1 MTYLK
6 LDSKCIHLLNWSC
19 VWKNFS
25 QSLKISKTRNLSLEI
40 VSKEN
45 SQQKTTADCFLVNL
59 DFQACLH
66 SFMLKLYYFRLT
78 QIIKDQLNLDYELL
92 SFDFDVVIEGVNCRM
107 SMPSLL
113 KLQSL
118 ELEKTNSMRKFK
130 QDIFKLT
137 VELVRCNNLFLF
149 KNCNLYCP
157 RLLSKRF
164 TKMHFVCQ

>member
-92 SFDFDVVIEGVNCRM
+92 SLDFDVVIEGVNCRICM
-107 SMPSLL
+107 SALL

-118 ELEKTNSMRKFK
+118 NTNVHSVISQCIDRSSML
-130 QDIFKLT
+130 ISSSM
-137 VELVRCNNLFLF
+137 
-149 KNCNLYCP
+149 
-157 RLLSKRF
+157 LSFYSNPESR
-164 TKMHFVCQ
+164 